1 MPGLT
6 QQDVTP
12 VVPQVE
18 DGASGEQEDEGYKPM
33 RWLTN
38 PGNELKF
45 LDKQLVNFVNRMNGE
60 DEEGRYGKQ
69 KSTVLPVV
77 NPRLGAVRIYEKED
91 EPGEIRQGSPLMRE
105 PFQGVVEATANVG
118 LAGINA
124 TQNVVEQVVAP
135 IQGREP
141 EPQDP
146 EETLLGR
153 PLAGLKEAS
162 ANALDL
168 PQRYELDP
176 ADRMFRDLSGEVA
189 VSLALAWLI
198 GKTPLNP
205 MASST
210 SFTGTKL
217 NPFVSPGLKDLVN
230 VRGPLAALF
239 RTKNAAK
246 LRPLLRW
253 GSAIGVE
260 SMATTA
266 LIDNRETPWADPGD
280 DQTRATLKA
289 LIPQAGFDFAL
300 AGGLYGAGKGV
311 EKLFQLPDLF
321 RSIGRNNK
329 AHNTVND
336 VGQARTWAEE
346 SGLQQRNGEGA
357 YEFIADEPWGAGPVS
372 DAEVRAGFDQSSQ
385 APPAPKN
392 PREAI
397 NQMVGSGDRDVPD
410 IWDSSLPEVDVA
422 IRGLDQLDDEGLTA
436 IANRPAEQPIAEAL
450 GEQLNRQQ
458 QMRQAQDQL
467 REVAQRRLL
476 QRESDAAVRSDAA
489 DQLQDLKATQETQA
503 IAEAEGVNGV
513 PTEQINEMLIPDQEM
528 FEAIDVPQLQ
538 QIAAL
543 DANVGAELAKAGTSP
558 VKATRRELIDAI
570 LRVRQKNAGAVSPI
584 QAPPSAMPAAQRN
597 EVKKQVIRQAI
608 NEGQVRPSATE
619 APELPTPTK
628 KDLDDM
634 TPFEALDEEL
644 RLKDEYQKL
653 DNAKAERI
661 INETREAE
669 GYYQMSPEEQVAN
682 GKLDG
687 WIDDTNSQT
696 GFNPTRSLDDVEKAL
711 DSQVAQANLDRI
723 DIPEKASRPIT
734 ERNRGR
740 IQGTANQLRNWAN
753 NGLPP
758 EKQLTKSD
766 SAWEEIVRKKG
777 RLLDTTNI
785 PELDIDQALNDRAIG
800 RVTPATEGVSRAY
813 RQFYGLEDKTPAAK
827 PVAPTPPAP
836 AAQPA
841 FVMPQAYAKSK
852 PTFGQAQLNFESDL
866 DRAAYM
872 LQSKT
877 NGAKADKKREV
888 LFAALKEK
896 GISRREAL
904 DLGAEVKASIQDRIE
919 KVTDSRKAPQKR
931 IEIEVPASTRDADQ
945 DFSID
950 LPDVPKSAGGDLPM
964 EERFAQA
971 INGRVEQLET
981 DLKGIAEQ
989 IFGDD
994 LPDFNFKLDPQEV
1007 VIPPAWGG
1015 DGIKTAPS
1023 LGNYKYS
1030 GLSDVITINNLM
1042 NGPRSDLRTAM
1053 FHESWHR
1060 IQRGYLKPKEL
1071 KVLDNVFGQRDL
1083 ANWSQMSGNQR
1094 IKQTEVQAVAFQE
1107 YAAMRDRGETRTDLI
1122 RQSMITQLEN
1132 YFPEFKGWK
1141 KKLTANAFT
1150 VLSEGWERIRAFAV
1164 RAKNLIADN
1173 GYQNVYD
1180 IFQDAYDGKLAQG
1193 RRFEDAT
1200 RTIDEVL
1207 SMTEAQ
1213 FEDLVATGKI
1223 KEVDANFDEAIERD
1237 KYFRKW
1243 KGKANTVLNSIDTEI
1258 AALKQLAAQG
1268 GC

>member
-1 MPGLT
+1 
-6 QQDVTP
+6 
-12 VVPQVE
+12 
-18 DGASGEQEDEGYKPM
+18 
-33 RWLTN
+33 
-38 PGNELKF
+38 
-45 LDKQLVNFVNRMNGE
+45 
-60 DEEGRYGKQ
+60 
-69 KSTVLPVV
+69 
-77 NPRLGAVRIYEKED
+77 
-91 EPGEIRQGSPLMRE
+91 
-105 PFQGVVEATANVG
+105 
-118 LAGINA
+118 
-124 TQNVVEQVVAP
+124 
-135 IQGREP
+135 
-141 EPQDP
+141 
-146 EETLLGR
+146 
-153 PLAGLKEAS
+153 
-162 ANALDL
+162 
-168 PQRYELDP
+168 
-176 ADRMFRDLSGEVA
+176 
-189 VSLALAWLI
+189 
-198 GKTPLNP
+198 
-205 MASST
+205 
-210 SFTGTKL
+210 
-217 NPFVSPGLKDLVN
+217 
-230 VRGPLAALF
+230 
-239 RTKNAAK
+239 
-246 LRPLLRW
+246 
-253 GSAIGVE
+253 
-260 SMATTA
+260 
-266 LIDNRETPWADPGD
+266 
-280 DQTRATLKA
+280 
-289 LIPQAGFDFAL
+289 
-300 AGGLYGAGKGV
+300 
-311 EKLFQLPDLF
+311 
-321 RSIGRNNK
+321 
-329 AHNTVND
+329 
-336 VGQARTWAEE
+336 
-346 SGLQQRNGEGA
+346 
-357 YEFIADEPWGAGPVS
+357 
-372 DAEVRAGFDQSSQ
+372 
-385 APPAPKN
+385 
-392 PREAI
+392 
-397 NQMVGSGDRDVPD
+397 MVGSGDRDIPD

-436 IANRPAEQPIAEAL
+436 IANRPPEQPIAEAL

-503 IAEAEGVNGV
+503 VAEAEGINGV

-538 QIAAL
+538 KIASL

-570 LRVRQKNAGAVSPI
+570 LRVRQKNAGVASPI

-687 WIDDTNSQT
+687 WEE
-696 GFNPTRSLDDVEKAL
+696 P
-711 DSQVAQANLDRI
+711 
-723 DIPEKASRPIT
+723 
-734 ERNRGR
+734 
-740 IQGTANQLRNWAN
+740 
-753 NGLPP
+753 
-758 EKQLTKSD
+758 
-766 SAWEEIVRKKG
+766 SA
-777 RLLDTTNI
+777 
-785 PELDIDQALNDRAIG
+785 
-800 RVTPATEGVSRAY
+800 
-813 RQFYGLEDKTPAAK
+813 
-827 PVAPTPPAP
+827 TPPAP

-852 PTFGQAQLNFESDL
+852 PTFGQAQLSFESDL

-904 DLGAEVKASIQDRIE
+904 DLGAEVKASIQDSIE
-919 KVTDSRKAPQKR
+919 EVTGSRKAPQER
-931 IEIEVPASTRDADQ
+931 FTVQVPKSALAATSEPRLGRAGGDELS
-945 DFSID
+945 SID
-950 LPDVPKSAGGDLPM
+950 LPDVPKRAGGDLPM

-981 DLKGIAEQ
+981 ELKGIAEQ

-994 LPDFNFKLDPQEV
+994 LPDFKFNRDELRTATPKD
-1007 VIPPAWGG
+1007 WGG
-1015 DGIKTAPS
+1015 DGIKTS
-1023 LGNYKYS
+1023 RQGGSYQF
-1030 GLSDVITINNLM
+1030 GLVNDLITINELANRPISEL
-1042 NGPRSDLRTAM
+1042 RSTM

-1071 KVLDNVFGQRDL
+1071 KVLDNVFAQRDL
-1083 ANWSQMSGNQR
+1083 ANYAALPGGKN
-1094 IKQTEVQAVAFQE
+1094 IKQVEVQAVAFQN
-1107 YAAMRDRGETRTDLI
+1107 YAAIRDRGETRMDLI
-1122 RQSMITQLEN
+1122 RDAVVAELETA
-1132 YFPEFKGWK
+1132 FPGFKGWQ
-1141 KKLTANAFT
+1141 KKLTVKTLTAIA
-1150 VLSEGWERIRAFAV
+1150 EGWERIRGFAS
-1164 RAKNLIADN
+1164 RAKNLIDGN

-1180 IFQDAYDGKLAQG
+1180 LFEQAYDGKLTQG

-1207 SMTEAQ
+1207 GMTEAQ
-1213 FEDLVATGKI
+1213 FKDLAATGKI
-1223 KEVDANFDEAIERD
+1223 KEVDANFDSAVERD

-1243 KGKANTVLNSIDTEI
+1243 RGKANTALNSIDTEI
-1258 AALKQLAAQG
+1258 AALKKLATEG

>member
-1 MPGLT
+1 MPGIT

-18 DGASGEQEDEGYKPM
+18 DATTEDDQDEGYQWG
-33 RWLTN
+33 RWLTK

-60 DEEGRYGKQ
+60 EGGKGNA
-69 KSTVLPVV
+69 VVVPAV

-105 PFQGVVEATANVG
+105 PFQGVVEAASNVG
-118 LAGINA
+118 LAGVNA
-124 TQNVVEQVVAP
+124 GQNIVEQVVAP

-141 EPQDP
+141 LPQDP
-146 EETLLGR
+146 EQALIGR

-162 ANALDL
+162 ANFLDI

-189 VSLALAWLI
+189 VSLGLAWLM

-205 MASST
+205 MGSST

-217 NPFVSPGLKDLVN
+217 NPLVSPGLKDLVN

-246 LRPLLRW
+246 LRPFLRW
-253 GSAIGVE
+253 SSALGVE

-280 DQTRATLKA
+280 DQTRAALKA
-289 LIPQAGFDFAL
+289 LIPQAGFDFLL
-300 AGGLYGAGKGV
+300 AGGLFGTGKGV
-311 EKLFQLPDLF
+311 EKAFQLPELF
-321 RSIGRNNK
+321 QSIARNKK
-329 AHNTVND
+329 AQNTVND
-336 VGQARTWAEE
+336 VGQARTWAEV
-346 SGLQQRNGEGA
+346 SGLQQRNGEGS
-357 YEFIADEPWGAGPVS
+357 YEFIADDPWGTGPVS
-372 DAEVRAGFDQSSQ
+372 DAEVSTAFDQPSQ
-385 APPAPKN
+385 AAAAPKN

-397 NQMVGSGDRDVPD
+397 NQMVGSGDRDIPD

-458 QMRQAQDQL
+458 QMRQAQEQL
-467 REVAQRRLL
+467 RLVGEKRLL
-476 QRESDAAVRSDAA
+476 QRQRDAAVRSDAA

-503 IAEAEGVNGV
+503 VAEAEGINGV
-513 PTEQINEMLIPDQEM
+513 PTEQINEMLVPDQDM

-558 VKATRRELIDAI
+558 AKATRRELIDA
-570 LRVRQKNAGAVSPI
+570 LLKVRQRNLNTVSPI

-634 TPFEALDEEL
+634 TPLEAFDEEL

-687 WIDDTNSQT
+687 WEEPSVQ
-696 GFNPTRSLDDVEKAL
+696 RSAELEAAARDLSRISPGQLQGRAESLQQWVNAGRPPEQAVLSDRQAAL
-711 DSQVAQANLDRI
+711 NVIQGKGQVVNLDKVSGI
-723 DIPEKASRPIT
+723 DMA
-734 ERNRGR
+734 
-740 IQGTANQLRNWAN
+740 
-753 NGLPP
+753 
-758 EKQLTKSD
+758 
-766 SAWEEIVRKKG
+766 
-777 RLLDTTNI
+777 
-785 PELDIDQALNDRAIG
+785 QALNDRAMG
-800 RVTPATEGVSRAY
+800 KTTPATEAVRKAY
-813 RQFYGLEDKTPAAK
+813 MDFYGLKDKTPAAK

-852 PTFGQAQLNFESDL
+852 PTFGQAQLSFESDL

-877 NGAKADKKREV
+877 TGAKADRKREV

-904 DLGAEVKASIQDRIE
+904 DLGAEVKASIQDGIE
-919 KVTDSRKAPQKR
+919 EVTGSRKAPQER
-931 IEIEVPASTRDADQ
+931 FTVQVPKSALAATSEPRLGRAGGDELS
-945 DFSID
+945 SID
-950 LPDVPKSAGGDLPM
+950 LPDVPKRAGGDVPM
-964 EERFAQA
+964 EERFAKA
-971 INGRVEQLET
+971 MNLRVEQLET
-981 DLKGIAEQ
+981 ELKGIAEQ

-994 LPDFNFKLDPQEV
+994 LPDFKFNRDEV
-1007 VIPPAWGG
+1007 REITAEDWGG
-1015 DGIKTAPS
+1015 DGIKTS
-1023 LGNYKYS
+1023 KQGGSYTF
-1030 GLSDVITINNLM
+1030 GLVNDLITINE
-1042 NGPRSDLRTAM
+1042 LRNRPISELRITM
-1053 FHESWHR
+1053 FHEAWHR

-1071 KVLDNVFGQRDL
+1071 KVLDNVFAQRDL
-1083 ANWSQMSGNQR
+1083 ANYASLPGGKN
-1094 IKQTEVQAVAFQE
+1094 IKQIEVQAVAFQN
-1107 YAAMRDRGETRTDLI
+1107 YAAIRDRGETRMDYI
-1122 RQSMITQLEN
+1122 RDAVVAELETA
-1132 YFPEFKGWK
+1132 FPGFKGWQ
-1141 KKLTANAFT
+1141 KKLTVKALTAIA
-1150 VLSEGWERIRAFAV
+1150 EGWERIRGFAS
-1164 RAKNLIADN
+1164 RSKNFIDGN
-1173 GYQNVYD
+1173 GFQNVYD
-1180 IFQDAYDGKLAQG
+1180 LFERAYDGKLTQG

-1200 RTIDEVL
+1200 KTIDEVL
-1207 SMTEAQ
+1207 GMTEAQ
-1213 FEDLVATGKI
+1213 VEALTITGDIKKI
-1223 KEVDANFDEAIERD
+1223 DASFDAAIERST
-1237 KYFRKW
+1237 YFNKW
-1243 KGKANTVLNSIDTEI
+1243 RGKANNVLNSIDTEI
-1258 AALKQLAAQG
+1258 AALKKLATEG

>member
-12 VVPQVE
+12 VVPQVD
-18 DGASGEQEDEGYKPM
+18 DGANGEQEDEGYQWG
-33 RWLTN
+33 RWLTKT
-38 PGNELKF
+38 GNELKF

-162 ANALDL
+162 ANFLDI

-205 MASST
+205 MGSST

-217 NPFVSPGLKDLVN
+217 NPLVSPGLKDLVN
-230 VRGPLAALF
+230 VRGPLAAVF
-239 RTKNAAK
+239 RNQNVAK
-246 LRPLLRW
+246 LRPFLRW

-266 LIDNRETPWADPGD
+266 LVDNRESPYADPGD

-289 LIPQAGFDFAL
+289 LIPQAGFDYLL
-300 AGGLYGAGKGV
+300 AGGLFGAGKGV
-311 EKLFQLPDLF
+311 EKFIQLPDLF

-357 YEFIADEPWGAGPVS
+357 YEFIADDPWGTGPVS
-372 DAEVRAGFDQSSQ
+372 DAEVSTAFDQPSKG
-385 APPAPKN
+385 APAPKN

-436 IANRPAEQPIAEAL
+436 IANRPPEQPIAEAL

-467 REVAQRRLL
+467 RQV
-476 QRESDAAVRSDAA
+476 
-489 DQLQDLKATQETQA
+489 
-503 IAEAEGVNGV
+503 AEARSQQRGFGSDVVEEAPATPDAEV
-513 PTEQINEMLIPDQEM
+513 IPEAPVVEAPQATIPEQEM

-538 QIAAL
+538 RIASL

-570 LRVRQKNAGAVSPI
+570 LRVRQKNAGVASPI

-608 NEGQVRPSATE
+608 DEGQVRPSATE

-687 WIDDTNSQT
+687 WEEPSVQ
-696 GFNPTRSLDDVEKAL
+696 RSSELQAAARDLSKMSPGQLQGRAESLQQWVNAGRPPEQAVL
-711 DSQVAQANLDRI
+711 DSKQAAFDVIQGKGQVVNLDKVSGI
-723 DIPEKASRPIT
+723 DMA
-734 ERNRGR
+734 
-740 IQGTANQLRNWAN
+740 
-753 NGLPP
+753 
-758 EKQLTKSD
+758 
-766 SAWEEIVRKKG
+766 
-777 RLLDTTNI
+777 
-785 PELDIDQALNDRAIG
+785 QALNDRAMG
-800 RVTPATEGVSRAY
+800 KTTPATEAVRKAY
-813 RQFYGLEDKTPAAK
+813 MDFYGLKDKTPAAK

-836 AAQPA
+836 AAQA
-841 FVMPQAYAKSK
+841 EFVMPQAYAKSK
-852 PTFGQAQLNFESDL
+852 PTFGQAQLSFESDL

-904 DLGAEVKASIQDRIE
+904 DLGAEVKAAIQDGIE
-919 KVTDSRKAPQKR
+919 EVTGSRKAPQER
-931 IEIEVPASTRDADQ
+931 FTVQVPKSALAATSEPRLGRAGGDELS
-945 DFSID
+945 SID
-950 LPDVPKSAGGDLPM
+950 LPGLPDKPAMPLPM

-981 DLKGIAEQ
+981 ELKGIAEQ

-994 LPDFNFKLDPQEV
+994 LPDFKFNRDELRTITAND
-1007 VIPPAWGG
+1007 WGG
-1015 DGIKTAPS
+1015 DGIKTS
-1023 LGNYKYS
+1023 RQGGSYQF
-1030 GLSDVITINNLM
+1030 GLINDLITINELANR
-1042 NGPRSDLRTAM
+1042 PISELRTTM

-1071 KVLDNVFGQRDL
+1071 KVLDNVFAQRDL
-1083 ANWSQMSGNQR
+1083 ANYAALPGGKN
-1094 IKQTEVQAVAFQE
+1094 IKQVEVQAVAFQN
-1107 YAAMRDRGETRTDLI
+1107 YAAIRDRGETRMDLI
-1122 RQSMITQLEN
+1122 RDAVVAELETA
-1132 YFPEFKGWK
+1132 FPGFKGWQ
-1141 KKLTANAFT
+1141 KKLTVKTLTAIA
-1150 VLSEGWERIRAFAV
+1150 EGWERIRGFAS
-1164 RAKNLIADN
+1164 RAKNLIDGN

-1180 IFQDAYDGKLAQG
+1180 LFEQAYDGKLTQG

-1200 RTIDEVL
+1200 RTIDEAL
-1207 SMTEAQ
+1207 GMTEAQ
-1213 FEDLVATGKI
+1213 IEDLVVTGKI
-1223 KEVDANFDEAIERD
+1223 KEVDANFDAAIERD

-1243 KGKANTVLNSIDTEI
+1243 RGKANNVLNSIDTEI
-1258 AALKQLAAQG
+1258 AALKKLATEG

>member
-12 VVPQVE
+12 VVPQVD
-18 DGASGEQEDEGYKPM
+18 DGANGEQKDEGYQWG
-33 RWLTN
+33 RWLTK
-38 PGNELKF
+38 PGNELKNLGNQF
-45 LDKQLVNFVNRMNGE
+45 QSFDKSLIKFVNRMNGE
-60 DEEGRYGKQ
+60 DAEGRYGKQ
-69 KSTVLPVV
+69 QATVIPAV
-77 NPRLGAVRIYEKED
+77 NPRLGAVRIYEEED
-91 EPGEIRQGSPLMRE
+91 NPGEIRQGSPLMRE

-118 LAGINA
+118 LAGVNA
-124 TQNVVEQVVAP
+124 SQNVIEQVVAP

-146 EETLLGR
+146 EQTLLGR

-162 ANALDL
+162 ANFLDV

-176 ADRMFRDLSGEVA
+176 ADRMFRDMSGEVA

-205 MASST
+205 MSSST

-217 NPFVSPGLKDLVN
+217 NPLVSPGLKDLVN
-230 VRGPLAALF
+230 VRGPLAAVF
-239 RTKNAAK
+239 RNQNVAK
-246 LRPLLRW
+246 LRPFLRW
-253 GSAIGVE
+253 SSALGVE

-266 LIDNRETPWADPGD
+266 LVDNRESPYADPGD
-280 DQTRATLKA
+280 DQTRAALKS
-289 LIPQAGFDFAL
+289 LIPQAGFDFTF
-300 AGGLYGAGKGV
+300 AGGLFGAGKGV
-311 EKLFQLPDLF
+311 EKLFQLPGLF
-321 RSIGRNNK
+321 RSIGRNNRS
-329 AHNTVND
+329 HSTVND
-336 VGQARTWAEE
+336 VGQARTWAEQ
-346 SGLQQRNGEGA
+346 SGLQQRNGEGS
-357 YEFIADEPWGAGPVS
+357 YEFIADDPWRTGPVS
-372 DAEVRAGFDQSSQ
+372 DAEVSTAFDQPSKG
-385 APPAPKN
+385 APAPKN
-392 PREAI
+392 PREAV
-397 NQMVGSGDRDVPD
+397 NQMVGSGDRDIPD

-436 IANRPAEQPIAEAL
+436 IANRPPEQPIAEAL

-458 QMRQAQDQL
+458 QMRQAQEQL
-467 REVAQRRLL
+467 RQV
-476 QRESDAAVRSDAA
+476 
-489 DQLQDLKATQETQA
+489 
-503 IAEAEGVNGV
+503 AEARSQQRGFGSDVVEEAPAAPDAEV
-513 PTEQINEMLIPDQEM
+513 IPEAPVVEAPQAAIPEQEM

-543 DANVGAELAKAGTSP
+543 DANVGAQLAKAGTSP
-558 VKATRRELIDAI
+558 VNATRRELIDAI
-570 LRVRQKNAGAVSPI
+570 LTVRQKNAGAASPI
-584 QAPPSAMPAAQRN
+584 QAPASAMPAAQRN

-608 NEGQVRPSATE
+608 NDGQVRPSATE
-619 APELPTPTK
+619 APELPSPTK

-644 RLKDEYQKL
+644 RLKNEYQKL

-687 WIDDTNSQT
+687 WEEPSVQPRADLEAAARDLSRMSPGQLQ
-696 GFNPTRSLDDVEKAL
+696 GRAESLQQWVNGGRPEDLLPSREAAL
-711 DSQVAQANLDRI
+711 NVIQGKGQVVNLDKVSGI
-723 DIPEKASRPIT
+723 DMA
-734 ERNRGR
+734 
-740 IQGTANQLRNWAN
+740 
-753 NGLPP
+753 
-758 EKQLTKSD
+758 
-766 SAWEEIVRKKG
+766 
-777 RLLDTTNI
+777 
-785 PELDIDQALNDRAIG
+785 QALNDRAMG
-800 RVTPATEGVSRAY
+800 KTTPATEAVRKAY
-813 RQFYGLEDKTPAAK
+813 MDFYGLKDKTPAAK
-827 PVAPTPPAP
+827 PVAPTPPNPPAP
-836 AAQPA
+836 AAQPG
-841 FVMPQAYAKSK
+841 FVIPKDLSKSA
-852 PTFGQAQLNFESDL
+852 PRFGMAQLKFESDL

-872 LQSKT
+872 IRDKAKKSK
-877 NGAKADKKREV
+877 GEDRMI
-888 LFAALKEK
+888 AALKEQGYDIDEIRALGNDVK
-896 GISRREAL
+896 AQIQDSIQEATGSRR
-904 DLGAEVKASIQDRIE
+904 
-919 KVTDSRKAPQKR
+919 APQ
-931 IEIEVPASTRDADQ
+931 ESMTIEVPRSES
-945 DFSID
+945 FSID
-950 LPDVPKSAGGDLPM
+950 LPDVPKRVNADLPM
-964 EERFAQA
+964 EERLAQA

-981 DLKGIAEQ
+981 DLKGIAKQ
-989 IFGDD
+989 LFGDD
-994 LPDFNFKLDPQEV
+994 LPDFNFKLDPEDV
-1007 VIPPAWGG
+1007 VIPKAWGG
-1015 DGIKTAPS
+1015 DGIETAPS
-1023 LGNYKYS
+1023 LGNYKYG
-1030 GLSDVITINNLM
+1030 GLSDVITINNVM

-1107 YAAMRDRGETRTDLI
+1107 YAAMRDRGETRTDVI
-1122 RQSMITQLEN
+1122 RQSMIAQLEG
-1132 YFPEFKGWK
+1132 YFPELKGWK

-1150 VLSEGWERIRAFAV
+1150 VLAEGWERIRAFGV

-1207 SMTEAQ
+1207 SLTEAQ
-1213 FEDLVATGKI
+1213 IEDLVVTGKI
-1223 KEVDANFDEAIERD
+1223 KEVDANFDAAIERD

-1243 KGKANTVLNSIDTEI
+1243 RGKANTVLNSIDTEI
-1258 AALKQLAAQG
+1258 AALKKLATEG